1 MGNVVYLNSLALDE
15 TKSNDYH
22 QSGIKSIDNVVKLE
36 FKSPPKRNSEYT
48 SRGKLKP
55 SAADSVKTIEEINK
69 IKQYFL
75 DRKEYRNYCL
85 FIIGI
90 TTGYRCSDLLTL
102 RLRHFLNNDYTWK
115 EEISLLEKKTKKKRN
130 MPITRTMKKALT
142 LSIKEFKK
150 YDLNTFIFKSVRY
163 EKENKPIGNSM
174 VRKLFGKMAKD
185 LNLPYHCSAHFMRK
199 TFAYWFLQIH
209 KNDMTALATLQEI
222 LNHSSE
228 EMTLKYCG

>member
-90 TTGYRCSDLLTL
+90 TTGYRCSD
-102 RLRHFLNNDYTWK
+102 
-115 EEISLLEKKTKKKRN
+115 KKFWVC
-130 MPITRTMKKALT
+130 
-142 LSIKEFKK
+142 IK
-150 YDLNTFIFKSVRY
+150 
-163 EKENKPIGNSM
+163 
-174 VRKLFGKMAKD
+174 
-185 LNLPYHCSAHFMRK
+185 
-199 TFAYWFLQIH
+199 
-209 KNDMTALATLQEI
+209 
-222 LNHSSE
+222 
-228 EMTLKYCG
+228 